1 MTTYVLRRLLSA
13 VPVLIGVSILVFAM
27 LHLAPGDPARLIAG
41 EEAEAEVLEQW
52 RERLGLNDPLPT
64 QYWRFVSGAIRG
76 DLGQSLRTNRAV
88 VEEIG
93 DRIGNTLRLAAVGMT
108 LAILL
113 GLGSGTV
120 AAVFHRRAMD
130 NVVMVGAML
139 GVSIPGFW
147 FGLLLIFVF
156 AVTLGWFPSS
166 GASGL
171 RHLVLPG
178 IALGVR
184 AAAILARMTRS
195 SMLEVIRRDFVR
207 TARAK
212 GLNER
217 TVIYRHVL
225 KNSLIPV
232 ITIIGLQFGALL
244 AGTIIIEQV
253 FTWPGLGTLLLH
265 SLNARDYPLVQGIVL
280 YIAVGYIAVNL
291 AVDLLY
297 GYLDPRIRYD

>member
-13 VPVLIGVSILVFAM
+13 LPVLIGVSVLVFGM

-41 EEAEAEVLEQW
+41 DEAEAAVLEEW

-64 QYWRFVSGAIRG
+64 QYWRFISGALRG
-76 DLGQSLRTNRAV
+76 DLGHSLRTNRPVAR
-88 VEEIG
+88 EIA
-93 DRIGNTLRLAAVGMT
+93 DRIAPTLQLAAAGMS

-113 GLGSGTV
+113 GLGSGTI
-120 AAVFHRRAMD
+120 AAVFHRRSLD

-147 FGLLLIFVF
+147 FGLLLIFLF

-166 GASGL
+166 GAATL
-171 RHLVLPG
+171 RHLVLPT

-232 ITIIGLQFGALL
+232 VTIIGLQFGALL

-280 YIAVGYIAVNL
+280 YIALGYLAVNL